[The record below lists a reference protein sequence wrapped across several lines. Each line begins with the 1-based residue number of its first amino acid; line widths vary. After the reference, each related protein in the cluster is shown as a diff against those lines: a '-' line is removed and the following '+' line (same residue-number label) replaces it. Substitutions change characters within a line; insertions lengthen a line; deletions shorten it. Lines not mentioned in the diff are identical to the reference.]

1 MWISQHRK
9 GGDTMP
15 IMNDVEA
22 KSIKGRFVLFLVYIV
37 LVLGGITMTYPFAL
51 MLSSSISSGVDSQKY
66 NLIPKYLVS
75 DKMLF
80 LKYLEAKY
88 CYNNKYLPVE
98 NLNRYWCSNVTQISE
113 MEEEMSKSLDQ
124 VKLASDASPNRVRDW
139 REFSDTVPLQSRV
152 RCFDAIL
159 SFKYTDYILS
169 KYKSNEKVKEVFN
182 EDIEFIR
189 LPFVNPYKRAW
200 STPDSAIYREY
211 ETFLSAID
219 KNKWTV
225 PLMFDGDFTRYLR
238 SKYSSIS
245 SLNSEFGTKYNDF
258 SEIVLLPKAP
268 AGGLG
273 KEWLNYVRN
282 TIPVEKCILNANH
295 SKFMDYL
302 QKYFKTINEFN
313 SKLQTDYKSF
323 SDMPDYRTVPDSKI
337 LRNIWINYFT
347 KEASTEELEIN
358 TVDNQ
363 FRGFLI
369 KKYGNS
375 IDGLKRSW
383 GVSFSNFSEIPVPAP
398 ESDFSSFLKE
408 KTKWKFFFI
417 CDNYSVVWRFIAVK
431 GNAFWNT
438 MILCLCTVLA
448 QLTVNPMCAY
458 ALSRYKI
465 RNKYRLLLFFI
476 ATMAFPQMVLTI
488 PNFVLLKELGM
499 LNTYWALIVP
509 SMASG
514 YYIFL
519 MKGFFDSLP
528 KELYEAASI
537 DGASEFTIFTKITL
551 PLITPILAVKALAAF
566 TAAYGGFMWAFIICQ
581 DPRMWTISV
590 YLYQFQTSNP
600 HHLVMTSLVIA
611 SLPLL
616 LMFIFCQNIIMKGIV
631 IPVMK

>member
-1 MWISQHRK
+1 
-9 GGDTMP
+9 MP

-22 KSIKGRFVLFLVYIV
+22 KSVKGR
-37 LVLGGITMTYPFAL
+37 LVLCILYTLLIVGGITMTYPFAL

-66 NLIPKYLVS
+66 NLLPKYLTN

-88 CYNNKYLPVE
+88 CYNNRYLPVE
-98 NLNRYWCSNVTQISE
+98 NLNRYWSTNVTQITEMDSE
-113 MEEEMSKSLDQ
+113 MGNELDRVMLSSDKSSQ
-124 VKLASDASPNRVRDW
+124 RVRDW
-139 REFSDTVPLQSRV
+139 REFSDSVPLKSRV

-159 SFKYTDYILS
+159 NFKYADYIIR
-169 KYKSNEKVKEVFN
+169 KYKTNDKVKEIFN
-182 EDIEFIR
+182 EDIAFIR

-200 STPDSAIYREY
+200 SAPDTPVYREY
-211 ETFLSAID
+211 QAFLSEID

-225 PLMFDGDFTRYLR
+225 PLMFDGEFTRYLR
-238 SKYSSIS
+238 SKYSSLS
-245 SLNSEFGTKYNDF
+245 TLNNEFGTKYSDF
-258 SEIVLLPKAP
+258 SEIILQPKAP
-268 AGGLG
+268 QG
-273 KEWLNYVRN
+273 KIAREWVNYVRN
-282 TIPVEKCILNANH
+282 IIPLENCILNADRA
-295 SKFMDYL
+295 KFMDYL
-302 QKYFKTINEFN
+302 QKYFRNIDELNA
-313 SKLQTDYKSF
+313 KLQTGYKSF
-323 SDMPDYRTVPDSKI
+323 SDMPGYRTVPESKA

-347 KEASTEELEIN
+347 KEASPEELEVS
-358 TVDNQ
+358 TVDIQ
-363 FRGFLI
+363 FRSFLAN
-369 KKYGNS
+369 KYGNS
-375 IDGLKRSW
+375 IANLNNGW
-383 GVSFSNFSEIPVPAP
+383 GAAFNDFSGICVPGP
-398 ESDFSSFLKE
+398 ESDFSKFSSE

-417 CDNYSVVWRFIAVK
+417 YDNYSVVWRFIAVK

-438 MILCLCTVLA
+438 IILCVCTIIA

-465 RNKYRLLLFFI
+465 RNKYRLLMFFI

-537 DGASEFTIFTKITL
+537 DGANEFTIFTKITL

-581 DPRMWTISV
+581 DPRMWTLSV
-590 YLYQFQTSNP
+590 YLYQFQSTNP
-600 HHLVMTSLVIA
+600 YHLVMTSLVIA